1 MSKREYTCLC
11 VGTALYCMH
20 LEPNTYYAFLVAADS
35 EFDSVFCICLLDSAD
50 TVKMLARAE
59 AQSRLG

>member
-1 MSKREYTCLC
+1 
-11 VGTALYCMH
+11 MH
-20 LEPNTYYAFLVAADS
+20 LEPNTYCTFLVAADS
-35 EFDSVFCICLLDSAD
+35 ELDSVFCICLLYGAD